1 MTVSR
6 LVLIRTGETDW
17 NRQGRWQG
25 WVANP
30 LNDHG
35 KQQVRALANYIRHIG
50 MGVLYTSD
58 LRRAVETA
66 EHLTAKLDF
75 NAVLDSRWRER
86 DIGRWQGMTLAE
98 IRAWYP
104 DQFQAL
110 QADPHEFR
118 VPGGESRADVRRR
131 VLFALDDAL
140 ALEGVETVGVITHST
155 AIRALLDALVPNHNL
170 SGVVIGNSS
179 VTTLARDGS
188 VWHLVAANDLA
199 HLEGLAS
206 ASVAELESER

>member
-17 NRQGRWQG
+17 NKLGRWQG

-35 KQQVRALANYIRHIG
+35 RQQVRALANYVRHIG

-66 EHLTAKLDF
+66 EHLTTKLDF
-75 NAVLDSRWRER
+75 DAILDARWRER
-86 DIGRWQGMTLAE
+86 DIGRWQGMTLNE

-104 DQFQAL
+104 NEFQAL
-110 QADPHEFR
+110 HAAPDGFR

-131 VLFALDDAL
+131 VLSALNDVL

-155 AIRALLDALVPNHNL
+155 AMRALLDALVPGHSL

-179 VTTLARDGS
+179 VTTLACDGGG
-188 VWHLVAANDLA
+188 WRLVAANDLA

>member
-17 NRQGRWQG
+17 NKQGRWQG

-35 KQQVRALANYIRHIG
+35 RQQVQALANYVRHIG
-50 MGVLYTSD
+50 MGVLYASD

-75 NAVLDSRWRER
+75 DAVLDSRWRER
-86 DIGRWQGMTLAE
+86 DIGRWQGMTLDE

-104 DQFQAL
+104 DEFQAL
-110 QADPHEFR
+110 QADPYGFR
-118 VPGGESRADVRRR
+118 VPGGESRADVQRR
-131 VLFALDDAL
+131 VRFALDDAL
-140 ALEGVETVGVITHST
+140 ALESVETVGVITHST
-155 AIRALLDALVPNHNL
+155 AIRALLDALVPGHSL

-188 VWHLVAANDLA
+188 IWHLVAANDLA

-206 ASVAELESER
+206 TSVAELESER